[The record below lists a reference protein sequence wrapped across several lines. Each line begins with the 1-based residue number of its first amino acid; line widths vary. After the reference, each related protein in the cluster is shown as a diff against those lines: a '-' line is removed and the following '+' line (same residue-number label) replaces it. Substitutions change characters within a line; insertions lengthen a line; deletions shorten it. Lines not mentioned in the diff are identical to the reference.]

1 MKIRNRYMDLI
12 IIIAFTISTMI
23 ILSIAP
29 FTGNDWLNILL
40 IIPIIFLFTG
50 YVIITILF
58 PLYNDLNP
66 IVRLI
71 LSIVISIAI
80 IPEYG
85 YILRYDPF
93 KIFINNFI
101 IFTGT
106 LTLILSVIA
115 LIARYRKIKQI
126 KKDELEGPDPLYI
139 YRLRTGYRDLFIAG
153 LLTIFSL
160 SFVYLDFGNIDQIFY
175 IFLTLILPGYSLMTL
190 LFWDIRDFGIIKKS
204 ILSLSLSI
212 MLVLGLGALSELFYT
227 ISPENT
233 FLLLAVLT
241 MVFLCLAGLRRRK
254 KLKKE
259 NDDLKK
265 LKKPVEDEKI
275 LIRKVRKDSDIDVPL
290 EGFKIGNRDLDIL
303 LLLTFLAV
311 IFSGPSPLS
320 GTILQSFFI
329 IPLILFLPGY
339 ALLTVIFPQSMV
351 SQRTWLNLIKFVVG
365 GILLSLLITLLIGV
379 IVFIAPCPFSPLLCI
394 GLIVIVTAILLGLAY
409 IRRRR
414 LSRMK
419 FIKSEIT
426 RKRDEKELIHDKD
439 RLRYLKQHEQPIKE
453 SVESKI
459 PRKISKFRKLKESFT
474 GRFKF
479 LSNDLFLICLLTVLT
494 IIFVTVPVLNETVVR
509 TVLGLIF
516 ILFIPGYSLIAA
528 LFPRK
533 QDLDGIERLALSFG
547 LSIAITPL
555 IGLILNYTP
564 YGTRLDPILIA
575 LSLVTFLL
583 IAAAYLRRRRIPED
597 DKFHLNLGVHFQHL
611 KSSFNQESRLDKI
624 LSVILIISIIL
635 AISAT
640 IYIILTPKE
649 GEKFTE
655 FYILGP
661 GGKASDYPTNLTV
674 GETGKL
680 IVGVVNHEYSNV
692 TYNLLVSFNGT
703 PVTSRNI
710 TLVHNQK
717 WEQSISF
724 NATNPGTNQKLELL
738 LYKLPDKE
746 KAYRSLHLWVDV
758 T

>member
-1 MKIRNRYMDLI
+1 
-12 IIIAFTISTMI
+12 MI
-23 ILSIAP
+23 ILSITP
-29 FTGNDWLNILL
+29 LTENDWLNILL
-40 IIPIIFLFTG
+40 ITPILFLFTG
-50 YVIITILF
+50 YAIITILF
-58 PLYNDLNP
+58 PLNNDLNP

-85 YILRYDPF
+85 YILTYDPF
-93 KIFINNFI
+93 KIFIKYFI
-101 IFTGT
+101 VFTGI
-106 LTLILSVIA
+106 LTLILSLLA
-115 LIARYRKIKQI
+115 LLARYRKIKQI
-126 KKDELEGPDPLYI
+126 KKDEIKGPDPLHV
-139 YRLRTGYRDLFIAG
+139 YRLRTGYRDLFVAG

-160 SFVYLDFGNIDQIFY
+160 SFVYLNMGLINQIFY
-175 IFLTLILPGYSLMTL
+175 IILSLILPGYSLMTV
-190 LFWDIRDFGIIKKS
+190 LFWDITDFGIIKKS
-204 ILSLSLSI
+204 ILSLGLSI
-212 MLVLGLGALSELFYT
+212 IMVLSLGVLSELFYA
-227 ISPENT
+227 ISPKNT
-233 FLLLAVLT
+233 LFLLAVLSI
-241 MVFLCLAGLRRRK
+241 VLLILAGLRRMK
-254 KLKKE
+254 KLKQDTD
-259 NDDLKK
+259 NLRV
-265 LKKPVEDEKI
+265 LKKPDKDEKI
-275 LIRKVRKDSDIDVPL
+275 LIRKIRKDPDRSVPL
-290 EGFKIGNRDLDIL
+290 EMLKPKNRDLDII

-311 IFSGPSPLS
+311 IFSGSSPLS

-339 ALLTVIFPQSMV
+339 ALLTVIFPQKMV
-351 SQRTWLNLIKFVVG
+351 SQRSWLNIIKFALA

-379 IVFIAPCPFSPLLCI
+379 IVLITPCPFSPLLCI
-394 GLIVIVTAILLGLAY
+394 GLIIIVTAVLVGLAY

-419 FIKSEIT
+419 YIKSEIT
-426 RKRDEKELIHDKD
+426 RKRDDKELIKDKD
-439 RLRYLKQHEQPIKE
+439 KPGKIKEYEQPIKDLFE
-453 SVESKI
+453 SEA
-459 PRKISKFRKLKESFT
+459 PEKISKSDIKIKKQLT

-479 LSNDLFLICLLTVLT
+479 LSNDLFLITLLTVLT
-494 IIFVTVPVLNETVVR
+494 IIFVTVPALNGTVVR

-528 LFPRK
+528 LFPRRH
-533 QDLDGIERLALSFG
+533 DLDGIERLALSFG

-564 YGTRLDPILIA
+564 YGIRLDPILIA
-575 LSLVTFLL
+575 LSMVTFLL

-597 DKFHLNLGVHFQHL
+597 DKFRLNLGVHFQYL

-640 IYIILTPKE
+640 IYIIVTPKE

-674 GETGKL
+674 GQPGKL

-692 TYNLLVSFNGT
+692 TYNLLIRFNGT
-703 PVTSRNI
+703 TVTSRNI
-710 TLVHNQK
+710 TLVHDQK
-717 WEQSISF
+717 WEQSITF
-724 NATNPGTNQKLELL
+724 NATNPGNNQKLELL